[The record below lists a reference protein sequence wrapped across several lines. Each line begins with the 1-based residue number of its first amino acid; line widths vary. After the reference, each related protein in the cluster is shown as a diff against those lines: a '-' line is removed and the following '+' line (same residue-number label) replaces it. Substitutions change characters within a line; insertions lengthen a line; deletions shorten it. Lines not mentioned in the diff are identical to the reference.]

1 MLYSGQARPYRC
13 RFHRARGSSPRPKT
27 VRKLT
32 AGVTHHCNNKNSYI
46 PIFFGPQSVSIT
58 TSIAAFGGREG
69 NRQSA
74 VLGNILLI
82 LLLDW
87 ISESRRSFFFSTT
100 THLLSSFCGS
110 ASTYSYSTDGPSSH
124 SSRLGKWHSLDQH
137 LISTPLFSNIRYLG
151 RAPVW
156 RLTSILLYLVACL
169 LFLGRG
175 ESALFTTS

>member
-1 MLYSGQARPYRC
+1 MRVGARRGQRQYA
-13 RFHRARGSSPRPKT
+13 SSPRALPITATIKT
-27 VRKLT
+27 LIYPYFSDLNRFPLRR
-32 AGVTHHCNNKNSYI
+32 ALRLL
-46 PIFFGPQSVSIT
+46 
-58 TSIAAFGGREG
+58 GGGKEIG
-69 NRQSA
+69 NRLFWGSS
-74 VLGNILLI
+74 LFLI

-87 ISESRRSFFFSTT
+87 ISQSRRSFFPTT

-110 ASTYSYSTDGPSSH
+110 ASTYSHSTDGSSSH